1 AFECNICLDTAD
13 DAVISLC
20 GHLYCWPC
28 LHRWLELH
36 ADRPLCPVCKAGI
49 GRDKVIPLYGRGNT
63 SRQDPR
69 DKTPPPRPQGQRPDP
84 AAEGP
89 GPRQHPFNAAFNGF
103 FPQVNVGNGVT
114 VTAGFGFFPSLFGLT
129 FSSMP
134 MNGVVPG
141 SGRTLTP
148 LEQQHAALSRMFL
161 FLGIMIIF
169 ALLLY

>member
-1 AFECNICLDTAD
+1 MPLMLQVHSSATFASTRPTMQSSVSADISTAGRASIGGSSCTQTD
-13 DAVISLC
+13 
-20 GHLYCWPC
+20 PC
-28 LHRWLELH
+28 
-36 ADRPLCPVCKAGI
+36 AP
-49 GRDKVIPLYGRGNT
+49 
-63 SRQDPR
+63 